1 MYCIVWL
8 IASAV
13 PQDLLASVT
22 AQHQLPPLNVDQPC
36 QPRVRSHAGGL
47 VYGFVGAGGNTGGAI
62 TQAIF
67 FTPHNLAPYDSFK
80 WLGWVLSVTHRN
92 Q

>member
-1 MYCIVWL
+1 MPMIHIKHPA
-8 IASAV
+8 IARSAPEPAAICV
-13 PQDLLASVT
+13 CRTSAFLDPVKGSSKDLL
-22 AQHQLPPLNVDQPC
+22 P
-36 QPRVRSHAGGL
+36 HAGGL

-80 WLGWVLSVTHRN
+80 WLG
-92 Q
+92 

>member
-1 MYCIVWL
+1 M
-8 IASAV
+8 
-13 PQDLLASVT
+13 
-22 AQHQLPPLNVDQPC
+22 
-36 QPRVRSHAGGL
+36 
-47 VYGFVGAGGNTGGAI
+47 YGFVGAGGNTGGAI

-80 WLGWVLSVTHRN
+80 WLGCGR